1 LDSISQVDLVD
12 RLQEKMKHNKMSVT
26 ERKQKRADGSEVG
39 KFTQKKLMDPSIAS
53 KVMIMVAITTL
64 LTNAQDMGNI
74 QMEEGLL
81 EMMLVMARSD
91 EYIIQELVASKA
103 IIAAASKEKDNTAIV
118 NKDLDILQ
126 PCTRTQKTK

>member
-1 LDSISQVDLVD
+1 
-12 RLQEKMKHNKMSVT
+12 
-26 ERKQKRADGSEVG
+26 
-39 KFTQKKLMDPSIAS
+39 
-53 KVMIMVAITTL
+53 MVAITTL
-64 LTNAQDMGNI
+64 ITNALE
-74 QMEEGLL
+74 MENSQLKEGLL